1 MKFRNLL
8 KNRIAQNAG
17 WLIFGKVGQMA
28 VNFLIGLLTARFLGP
43 SNYGLLSYAAAC
55 TAFFSAI
62 CSLGINS
69 VLVKEIIDR
78 PSQQGTTLGTA
89 LGLRAAAGVLS
100 AISLMCLTM
109 IVDAG
114 EPETIAAVSLSGL
127 SLVFQIFETFQYWF
141 QSRLESK
148 VTAVL
153 TLLAFTLTAVYK
165 AVLLA
170 LKKSVA
176 FFACA
181 NALDYLLLGIFLFIA
196 YRKHHGAKLLFSWS
210 YGKELLKKSKYFIL
224 PALMICVYNQ
234 TDKMMLKQMLSDAE
248 VGYYATAVSLCNVW
262 CFVLSAIIDS
272 ITPSIYEANRTDPVR
287 FRRRNQQ
294 LYAIVFYLSVAVS
307 AMYTLLASPAVRILY
322 GVEYLPAAAPLRI
335 ITWYTAFSYLGVA
348 RGVWIVCKNCQKYLI
363 WVYLCA
369 ALANVG
375 LNLLLIPQMGSSG
388 AALASL
394 AAQIITVF
402 VAPLFIKPLRENTK
416 MILEAILLKD
426 LLHKKKRKI

>member
-1 MKFRNLL
+1 MIFRNLL

-17 WLIFGKVGQMA
+17 WLIFGKVGQMI

-43 SNYGLLSYAAAC
+43 SNYGLLNYAAAY
-55 TAFFSAI
+55 TAFFTAI
-62 CSLGINS
+62 CTLGINS
-69 VLVKEIIDR
+69 ILVKEIIDR
-78 PSQQGTTLGTA
+78 PAQQGTTLGTA
-89 LGLRAAAGVLS
+89 LGLRAIASVLS
-100 AISLMCLTM
+100 AVSLMCLTM
-109 IVDAG
+109 LVDAG
-114 EPETIAAVSLSGL
+114 EAETITVVSLSGL

-196 YRKHHGAKLLFSWS
+196 YRKHDGAKLRFSRS
-210 YGKELLKKSKYFIL
+210 YGRELLKKSRYFIL

-262 CFVLSAIIDS
+262 CFVLAAIIDS
-272 ITPSIYEANRTDPVR
+272 LTPSIYEANRANALS
-287 FRRRNQQ
+287 FRRRNRQ

-307 AMYTLLASPAVRILY
+307 AVYTLLASPVIRVLY
-322 GVEYLPAAAPLRI
+322 GAAYLPAAAPLRI

-348 RGVWIVCKNCQKYLI
+348 RNIWIVCKDCQKYLI
-363 WVYLCA
+363 WVYLLA

-402 VAPLFIKPLRENTK
+402 VAPLFIKPLRENTR
-416 MILEAILLKD
+416 MMLDAIMLKD
-426 LLHKKKRKI
+426 LLHGKK